1 MNPPHQ
7 LLGAL
12 DEGALRGRAP
22 GDVHHGGAV
31 PGRPRRQPDAQKLEI
46 VKWNVQTLSGDVCCP
61 LVSLEEGGLDAPLG
75 QVVGRARP
83 HHAAADDQHIGDPR

>member
-22 GDVHHGGAV
+22 GNVHHGGAV
-31 PGRPRRQPDAQKLEI
+31 PGRPRRQPDARKFEI
-46 VKWNVQTLSGDVCCP
+46 VMWYYT
-61 LVSLEEGGLDAPLG
+61 
-75 QVVGRARP
+75 
-83 HHAAADDQHIGDPR
+83 HYHI